1 MTEQDTDW
9 KRNAAALG
17 AWLLA
22 SGLVLVDLFLFERML
37 LQAARWIGAHY
48 YAGARERL
56 TYGQTIEAL
65 DRVLLFVLGAGGL
78 ALAVAVERHYR
89 QGIDEGKLAR
99 RIIRVTAI
107 LVGSGLLC
115 AVVNLLIQESLV
127 AG

>member
-1 MTEQDTDW
+1 MTEQHTDW
-9 KRNAAALG
+9 KRNVAAVG

-37 LQAARWIGAHY
+37 LQAARWIGVHY
-48 YAGARERL
+48 YAGGRERL

-78 ALAVAVERHYR
+78 AVSVVVERHYR
-89 QGIDEGKLAR
+89 QGIDEGKLAL
-99 RIIRVTAI
+99 RIVRVTAI

-115 AVVNLLIQESLV
+115 AALNLLIQGSLA